1 MFVVSAPAAARPIV
15 VPSGADFATAST
27 PIMPPAPARFSTT
40 TGWPSLSLMRGAMA
54 REMRSALPPG
64 GKLTMKRIG
73 LEG

>member
-1 MFVVSAPAAARPIV
+1 
-15 VPSGADFATAST
+15 
-27 PIMPPAPARFSTT
+27 MPPAPARFSTT
-40 TGWPSLSLMRGAMA
+40 TGWPSFSLMRGAMA